1 MFDKR
6 LKLFLLVLSIE
17 STCGEGN
24 MYLFEEKSSVNNGM
38 NWLIRLQKNKSS
50 HEKSQKKKKNRSKGY
65 YDLIYITFTLY
76 LFLWC

>member
-6 LKLFLLVLSIE
+6 LKLFLLVLSIQ

-38 NWLIRLQKNKSS
+38 N
-50 HEKSQKKKKNRSKGY
+50 
-65 YDLIYITFTLY
+65 
-76 LFLWC
+76 